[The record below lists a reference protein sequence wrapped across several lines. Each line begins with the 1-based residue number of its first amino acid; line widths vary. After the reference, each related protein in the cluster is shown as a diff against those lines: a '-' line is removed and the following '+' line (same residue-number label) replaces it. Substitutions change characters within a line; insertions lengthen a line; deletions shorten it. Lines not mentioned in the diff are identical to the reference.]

1 MSYGADLFYM
11 DHDVLSGQYTG
22 PVGSLVMSGDIE
34 PGDYDRLL
42 TKITENRP
50 RFLEQNTLTLASEA
64 GDSSEAMKIAGLV
77 KALHTQVSVGPLT
90 GRCAEVCFL
99 IYVVADQR
107 GTDGSGLIG
116 IRGTPQSEVSSV
128 GDFLRV
134 NEVPADLITRVLK
147 PPSGDV
153 YWLNDV
159 DETHLGSRS
168 PSFTRYLV
176 ARCRWD
182 DQMERDVRSAK
193 RPLADM
199 KDMWACRR
207 RVTESDA
214 AAALAAA
221 LKGRSAER

>member
-1 MSYGADLFYM
+1 MSHGADLFFM
-11 DHDVLSGQYTG
+11 DHDVVSGQYTG

-42 TKITENRP
+42 AKIAENP
-50 RFLEQNTLTLASEA
+50 SRFLDRNTLILASEA
-64 GDSSEAMKIAGLV
+64 GDTYEAMKIAGLI

-90 GRCAEVCFL
+90 GRCADVCFL

-107 GTDGSGLIG
+107 DTDGSGLVG
-116 IRGTPQSEVSSV
+116 ILGPPPSEVSSV
-128 GDFLRV
+128 GDFLRA
-134 NEVPADLITRVLK
+134 NEVSADLLTRALR
-147 PPSGDV
+147 PSSDRV
-153 YWLNDV
+153 YWLNDI

-176 ARCRWD
+176 AHCHWD
-182 DQMERDVRSAK
+182 DQLERDVRSTK

-207 RVTESDA
+207 RVTQSDA

-221 LKGRSAER
+221 LKGRSEVR